1 MPADRQSMSGKT
13 VLITGANGGVGRATA
28 TRLAALGARVIFG
41 CRSEDRTRPVMN
53 DISQTTGNAALEFLL
68 LDLAD
73 LDSVAGAAARVLANQ
88 TALDVLILNAGVAG
102 QRGTTAQH
110 FERSFGVN
118 HLGHMLLTLLLLP
131 ALRGAPSRVV
141 VVSSR
146 AHESSR
152 RLDLTSVR
160 KPQRSVTGLAEYER
174 SKLCN
179 MLFAAELRSRWQP
192 HGIGV
197 WAIHPGTIASDIWRE
212 VPAPARWLMTRFMST
227 PEEGARAS
235 IECASASPPPREF
248 YVSSDGRSR
257 RPSPLVHDPAV
268 AGELWNES
276 LRWLAPWLGVAG
288 VGLPTR
294 TAAQSA

>member
-13 VLITGANGGVGRATA
+13 VLITGANSGVGSATA

-41 CRSEDRTRPVMN
+41 CRSEDRTRPVMTE
-53 DISQTTGNAALEFLL
+53 IAQTTGNAALEFLP

-73 LDSVAGAAARVLANQ
+73 LDSVAAAAARVLSNQ

-118 HLGHMLLTLLLLP
+118 HLGHMLLTLLLQP
-131 ALRGAPSRVV
+131 ALRVVPSRVV

-160 KPQRSVTGLAEYER
+160 EPQRSVTGLAEYER

-192 HGIGV
+192 DGVGV

-235 IECASASPPPREF
+235 IECASATHPPQEL
-248 YVSSDGRSR
+248 YVTSCSRPR
-257 RPSPLVHDPAV
+257 RPSPLVHDLAV
-268 AGELWNES
+268 AAELWNRS
-276 LRWLAPWLGVAG
+276 LWWLAPWLGAAG
-288 VGLPTR
+288 LALPTR
-294 TAAQSA
+294 TDAALA